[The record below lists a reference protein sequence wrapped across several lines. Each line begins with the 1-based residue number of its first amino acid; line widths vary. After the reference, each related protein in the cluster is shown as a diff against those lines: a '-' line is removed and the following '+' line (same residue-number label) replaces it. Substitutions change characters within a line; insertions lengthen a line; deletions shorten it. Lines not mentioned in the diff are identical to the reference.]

1 MFTFTGLANS
11 NPKSKPTSK
20 PRTLVALEEL
30 CPREGHA
37 ICPTGPQRE
46 AAAFPCPLQYLLRWK
61 VGSTCR
67 IFRKFPLFLQSF
79 GSDRYFGSTP
89 KSEARKASPN
99 FHRETHALGSLAA
112 NERHRIRWC
121 IQAVSGVGF
130 NHHSHRV
137 GDWCL
142 RLVNFFRSSLYTPF
156 THWLVKTE
164 THQKESQMLGCE
176 WGLSVASVSIGKSP
190 NVHTKDVDTA
200 SNHQGF
206 VELAVGGVPNQQSLI
221 WKDKTLHQNSIK

>member
-1 MFTFTGLANS
+1 MFTFTGRANS
-11 NPKSKPTSK
+11 NPPKSKPTSK

-37 ICPTGPQRE
+37 ICPTGPQKKQQPSL
-46 AAAFPCPLQYLLRWK
+46 AHC
-61 VGSTCR
+61 STCWDEKLAQLVVS
-67 IFRKFPLFLQSF
+67 FRKFPLFLQSF

-112 NERHRIRWC
+112 NERHRIRWS
-121 IQAVSGVGF
+121 IQDVSGVF

-142 RLVNFFRSSLYTPF
+142 RLVNFFRSILYTPF

-221 WKDKTLHQNSIK
+221 WKDKTLHQNNIK